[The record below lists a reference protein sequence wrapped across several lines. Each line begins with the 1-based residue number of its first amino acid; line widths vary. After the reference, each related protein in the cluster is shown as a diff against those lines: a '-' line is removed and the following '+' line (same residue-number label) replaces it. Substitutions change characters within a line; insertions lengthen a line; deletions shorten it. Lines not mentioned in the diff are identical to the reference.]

1 MTFPCIKDRNVLL
14 GHRSGGKNKKC
25 IKNFLGAG
33 TGDVFLKISEI
44 HCLMI

>member
-14 GHRSGGKNKKC
+14 GHRSGGKNKNVLR
-25 IKNFLGAG
+25 IFLGAG
-33 TGDVFLKISEI
+33 TGGVFLKISEI